1 MNRSTYYKHFSTETA
16 PRVKKNQEI
25 ATNILKIVA
34 DYDKRV
40 DAYKITHI
48 LKRDYGIKIS
58 PGRVYRLIKTLNLPR
73 MSTQKPVLKDHSED
87 HLKYYNHLHQAFNPK
102 SPNMVWA
109 SDFTYIKVNG
119 TWYYLCIIM
128 DLFSRK
134 IIAWNL
140 SSKPNAQLVTTTF
153 QKAYTNRNS
162 PQGLMFHSDRGTQY
176 TAMSFRKLLDALVV
190 IQSFSKKGYPFD
202 NACCESF
209 FKYLKKEE
217 CNRRN
222 YHTKKE
228 LELSIFQYIEGFYNS
243 KRPHGSLGL
252 MSPNEKEKEYWSK

>member
-1 MNRSTYYKHFSTETA
+1 MNRSSYYKHFSTETA
-16 PRVKKNQEI
+16 PRVKENQEI

-40 DAYKITHI
+40 GAYKITHI
-48 LKRDYGIKIS
+48 LERDYGIKIS
-58 PGRVYRLIKTLNLPR
+58 PERVYRLIKTLNLPL
-73 MSTQKPVLKDHSED
+73 MSTQKPVLKYHSED
-87 HLKYYNHLHQAFNPK
+87 HAEYHNHLHQAFNPK

-140 SSKPNAQLVTTTF
+140 SSKPNAEFITTTF

-162 PQGLMFHSDRGTQY
+162 PQGLMFHSDCGTQY
-176 TAMSFRKLLDALVV
+176 TAMSF
-190 IQSFSKKGYPFD
+190 
-202 NACCESF
+202 
-209 FKYLKKEE
+209 
-217 CNRRN
+217 
-222 YHTKKE
+222 
-228 LELSIFQYIEGFYNS
+228 
-243 KRPHGSLGL
+243 
-252 MSPNEKEKEYWSK
+252 